1 MISAILLLDR
11 NGDILVMRNFRKD
24 LDIVAID
31 NYRIG
36 VIAAK
41 EISSP
46 LILIDETSFLH
57 YEENDIYYVA
67 ATRQNAN
74 ACTIFEFLSRLP
86 RIFLQVFDLKEIT
99 ANEIKKCIPDI
110 IELFDEM
117 IDHGY
122 LQNTDPEALRLLTQR
137 QSASIAQTST
147 ENQVTKLATGAI
159 SWRAS
164 NIVYKTNSIYVDVI
178 EKVSLIIS
186 ASQKVLEY
194 SINGNIMMK
203 CYLTGMPECK
213 IQFNEKAYADPDK
226 STQQQQ
232 DNGNHQR
239 SINSIEVD
247 DMVFHQCVKLS
258 NFAKERL
265 ITFTPPDGEFELM
278 RYRKTENFG
287 IPFNISTIIG
297 DLQGKGLEI
306 RVSVHSLYD
315 SKLTAN
321 PLILTIPLPQ
331 NTAEV
336 EVTSTS
342 GRGKYSPEQ
351 NAVVWKSTAF
361 VGKSQAD
368 IVINLKC
375 LPSTSRLMPATELT
389 EPITADFIITNF
401 SASGLAIKYLKIDK
415 VGYQIERWVRYTT
428 KAGKYEIYMM

>member
-11 NGDILVMRNFRKD
+11 NGDILLMRNFRRD

-122 LQNTDPEALRLLTQR
+122 LQNTDPETLRLLTQR
-137 QSASIAQTST
+137 QSSSITQSST

-164 NIVYKTNSIYVDVI
+164 NIVYRTNSIYVDVI

-186 ASQKVLEY
+186 ANQKVLEY

-203 CYLTGMPECK
+203 CYLSGMPECK
-213 IQFNEKAYADPDK
+213 IQFDDR
-226 STQQQQ
+226 STQQQQQ

-239 SINSIEVD
+239 SPNSIEVD
-247 DMVFHQCVKLS
+247 DMVFHQCVKLN
-258 NFAKERL
+258 NFAKDRL

-278 RYRKTENFG
+278 RYRKTENFAV
-287 IPFNISTIIG
+287 PFNISTIIG

-315 SKLTAN
+315 SKITAN

-351 NAVVWKSTAF
+351 NAVIWKSTAF

-389 EPITADFIITNF
+389 EPIAVDFIISNF
-401 SASGLAIKYLKIDK
+401 SASTLSLKYLKIEK
-415 VGYQIERWVRYTT
+415 VGYQIERWMRYIT

>member
-1 MISAILLLDR
+1 MISSILLLDK
-11 NGDILVMRNFRKD
+11 NGDIIVMRNFRKD

-99 ANEIKKCIPDI
+99 TNEIKKYIPDI

-137 QSASIAQTST
+137 QSASIAQSST
-147 ENQVTKLATGAI
+147 ENQVTKMATGAI
-159 SWRAS
+159 SWRTS
-164 NIVYKTNSIYVDVI
+164 NIFYKTNSIYVDVI

-203 CYLTGMPECK
+203 CYLSGMPECK
-213 IQFNEKAYADPDK
+213 IQFNEKAYADADR
-226 STQQQQ
+226 SIQQQE
-232 DNGNHQR
+232 NGNHPR
-239 SINSIEVD
+239 SPTSIEVD
-247 DMVFHQCVKLS
+247 DMVFHQCVKLN
-258 NFAKERL
+258 NFAKDRL

-287 IPFNISTIIG
+287 VPFNISSIIG

-306 RVSVHSLYD
+306 RVNVHSLYD
-315 SKLTAN
+315 SKITAN
-321 PLILTIPLPQ
+321 PLILTIPLSQ

-336 EVTSTS
+336 EVTSTT

-351 NAVVWKSTAF
+351 NAVIWKSTAF
-361 VGKSQAD
+361 VGKSQAE

-375 LPSTSRLMPATELT
+375 LPSTSRTLPATELT
-389 EPITADFIITNF
+389 EPITADFIISNSTT
-401 SASGLAIKYLKIDK
+401 SGLAIKSLKIEK
-415 VGYQIERWVRYTT
+415 VGYQIERWTRYTT